1 MTDQHIILTESG
13 VRKARSVHRV
23 PLEERFVATEL
34 NKVQGLPSNGAT
46 ESLQGADRDTA
57 GPGSFWASKRILRRA
72 GLWRGLVRRM
82 VAVGVSDLG
91 LHTEACRARL
101 EKAVVDHKMGA
112 GVLGARVG
120 PIAEESKAS
129 EEKEACDARTGEK
142 LDQEEVW
149 KERAKMV

>member
-1 MTDQHIILTESG
+1 MTQQDQGPSG
-13 VRKARSVHRV
+13 HRRAFSTTKV
-23 PLEERFVATEL
+23 VA
-34 NKVQGLPSNGAT
+34 KFGAT
-46 ESLQGADRDTA
+46 LGCN
-57 GPGSFWASKRILRRA
+57 GCF
-72 GLWRGLVRRM
+72 
-82 VAVGVSDLG
+82 DLG
-91 LHTEACRARL
+91 PHTEACRARL